1 LIKVDVCWRQAES
14 HLSDLAGLVLA
25 NHIRREDIPSV
36 TALVQTFYYK
46 LRAVDAEIERLR
58 KPFLRLK
65 KLRYVFGYKGL
76 GELIRDLEQWCNRL
90 NHDHVKKYIT
100 YDAEREVR
108 ALASQTRDL
117 VRGYLHR
124 SQAPMIT
131 AGHEITPRFLPA
143 SEERQLLASEE
154 RQLLESEERQL
165 LASEERQLL
174 EAPPVLPPSLP
185 NGWQDYKFDINA
197 GRSRWSSTRIL
208 GRLFRIFKRSNA
220 T

>member
-154 RQLLESEERQL
+154 RQLLE
-165 LASEERQLL
+165 
-174 EAPPVLPPSLP
+174 APPVLPPSLP